1 MPNPF
6 ETKNTNI
13 APSNDG
19 AIPVDTRTKYQPNIE
34 GQRDFL
40 FSNMGTPTP
49 IFTGDEREYESL
61 SAYGAQPN
69 NYQTISELEKIRA
82 KNQSAWKQ
90 AFNSLAQA
98 TGQVI
103 GDTVGGFGML
113 ADIITGAAFDDE
125 LYSNFIT
132 RAGDS
137 ISEAARQN
145 FPIYRENPEE
155 AFDFNDFSGWFFSQL
170 PSVASS
176 LSLMIPAG
184 AATKGLSMIGRGAL
198 KGLRT
203 SSKVNRAINKAEKLL
218 SLDNVYNAQ
227 KAKAILE
234 TGVSS
239 IGMRL
244 GENYQEARGVAEQIT
259 EEALNVFSDMDA
271 SKFNK
276 WLQENP
282 DIAAE
287 SDGTKE
293 GTARVIAEKAADR
306 DFAYNTGNVV
316 FDYMQLRALG
326 NATRGLISKTAT
338 PSVRY
343 AQREALNRM
352 SSAGISSTGEAT
364 TKELAKATKDIGSR
378 IIRGINASKELVV
391 SELTEGIEEAINF
404 VGQEEGTAYG
414 RYLLDKVN
422 SDYSGKAFDVNRI
435 ENYLHDPQLYNSAL
449 WGVLGGVIFGGTMN
463 TINNAITKRKGGM
476 TEDQQRIAEINGR
489 EQVFNQYQ
497 NQIQTIREGYNP
509 YEFNDDGSNPQIN
522 ETEQQE
528 LINEARNRFTT
539 TLTLNAINAGNYELL
554 EEYINSPQLRKKLID
569 SGFAEAE
576 TYDADTKAIID
587 SMRKTAESYKKYS
600 SILQS
605 ANVNDAFLDIAIREN
620 IFNEQEA
627 NLLQER
633 VDRINVR
640 QEELRN
646 VIPELKA
653 FDPITETG
661 VRLDIL
667 RQAKTAID
675 KEIAK
680 LDKNKA
686 QDRITLNQ
694 LEERRKAIEELENRD
709 NLLFAP
715 EGNLND
721 IIQKEVNA
729 ISKEEQEIL
738 DRYFGAT
745 SPKNLNQLYDISPEY
760 VENLQQSILD
770 EVRQIAYTD
779 RIVTSNEDVVNRT
792 NQIKEELQE
801 AANEVK
807 TNAENTL
814 IQAID
819 NATEEDY
826 DEVNR
831 AIKGQATEQD
841 LTNPKLKAIS
851 DAVTTL
857 TAASDDINTF
867 NEIIDR
873 ELDRAKERVVQ
884 SSSTNVNTPS
894 TTTNVITKPTSP
906 ISNNNNLN
914 IRDKLDS
921 ILELIAPSAKGSKS
935 YNLPIITRN
944 RVINEIKAGLYRG
957 REVYTVD
964 EITLEELV
972 KRIENYLKKLNKLR
986 EERKEIISNP
996 ELKGRLDAFEFTRGI
1011 EASISTHVKSIY
1023 MDLAKAYQILNS
1035 TTSPIEDGKSN
1046 ISTSSNPISNDVVVD
1061 KEAVNQINEIVDKL
1075 VGENAPIIITEGNI
1089 NDFNI
1094 NIKGS
1099 FTSSDIMTGEPV
1111 KIKNIKINI
1120 GRFGDVSID
1129 GFSGAINNRPNADV
1143 TLEDINNAIANG
1155 SIEVT
1160 PKENVRESTIV
1171 EGIDPAKAIIDGIS
1185 KLQERQEEIKL
1196 IFSLY
1201 AKAVANESV
1210 NNKPIISLEGLMRFI
1225 QDNNPRAIN
1234 LLNDIKNVALMLNR
1248 NGDIILNDSQEVI
1261 NSNNQD
1267 LTKRIIESPAT
1278 QIRKTLK
1285 ETTQVNSS
1293 FGIQLDNPFGEQV
1306 DAKLYSTI
1314 MNLKKGDKVTL
1325 KISNTGELEVHSG
1338 KNRIGK
1344 IPVPS
1349 VDINGNPQVNNEH
1362 WTYTSIKDNNR
1373 YDIPFIEE
1381 LKNIVSSDNES
1392 DKDLISN
1399 IYKIKAI
1406 INSIRTNPENRSLLN
1421 EIINSLENNST
1432 YKRLVSIYSNPLTE
1446 FEDKLTRANHIAKIL
1461 MYDRNL
1467 NPNTTNYAE
1476 LVGESLNQWEQKVGY
1491 NYNIISNTYN
1501 NIAKT
1506 KSQSKRISIADTS
1519 TGRLLLN
1526 NDTNG
1531 TPRYSNINS
1540 VLRSIDT
1547 DNYALYGIE
1556 NGQIIIRDG
1565 SNRVVGQSEGLYDNG
1580 NTILYVEDSQG
1591 RKIRVN
1597 TQGNT
1602 ANNGLTSDN
1611 DFVRQFNNG
1620 IIELFDGLAKSL
1632 LNRDNETF
1640 NSIVPIIEQYIG
1652 NGKMLYG
1659 YEFSR
1664 DREGNVIFKPRGT
1677 FRGVSEKFNG
1687 PTIYFNIA
1695 SEYPN
1700 IKFRYPDGTTTPA
1713 MGITTSRGEN
1723 VAASS
1728 RKNFNK
1734 RFPELFNYLRRNII
1748 NEAFSGDYM
1757 RGNQTIENTEDG
1769 KVRFKIPS
1777 INNDKWFDQT
1787 FDSYNDFII
1796 NTGVLVTN
1804 VDAVRDSKG
1813 NIIGN
1818 FTFTNEGFNSI
1829 GLNKNIYLTLE
1840 QTSPVKEQ
1848 ETTKSAPATDVLRN
1862 EIESGTTP
1870 TKLGKSIGINSSY
1883 ESILKS
1889 LEDAGLRINTNIENN
1904 PNRLASIPVGENV
1917 LTLTNEWFKLDA
1929 NQKVL
1934 KVVHE
1939 GIHYYFVQEGV
1950 DISKF
1955 NDLYDK
1961 FKEFITNPEVNETVR
1976 NTYNKYLNETKSRDV
1991 AVEEFV
1997 VEALTSREFARLLSS
2012 IPYTSADVSTT
2023 DNIFTNIVNAIV
2035 ELIGKVSGIDNT
2047 ILGEIRNRLSTIGE
2061 VNTGEDITND
2071 IINNVDEVV
2080 ESIEDIDDAFTSD
2093 FGDIDGINFDS
2104 SIIDSDAK
2112 LTPTMASLFSRL
2124 NAAEQRSLAS
2134 LDTRDEINYTCA

>member
-13 APSNDG
+13 ALSNDG

-244 GENYQEARGVAEQIT
+244 GENYQEARGIAEQIT

-306 DFAYNTGNVV
+306 DFAYNAGNVV

-343 AQREALNRM
+343 AQREALNRV

-554 EEYINSPQLRKKLID
+554 EEYINNPQLRKKLID

-576 TYDADTKAIID
+576 TYDADTKTITD

-675 KEIAK
+675 KETAK

-715 EGNLND
+715 EGNLNE

-826 DEVNR
+826 DEISR

-857 TAASDDINTF
+857 TAASDDVNTF

-873 ELDRAKERVVQ
+873 ELERANERIVQ
-884 SSSTNVNTPS
+884 SSPVKESTARVISTPS
-894 TTTNVITKPTSP
+894 
-906 ISNNNNLN
+906 
-914 IRDKLDS
+914 
-921 ILELIAPSAKGSKS
+921 A
-935 YNLPIITRN
+935 PIITP
-944 RVINEIKAGLYRG
+944 VTVSLSNEK
-957 REVYTVD
+957 
-964 EITLEELV
+964 
-972 KRIENYLKKLNKLR
+972 
-986 EERKEIISNP
+986 
-996 ELKGRLDAFEFTRGI
+996 
-1011 EASISTHVKSIY
+1011 
-1023 MDLAKAYQILNS
+1023 
-1035 TTSPIEDGKSN
+1035 
-1046 ISTSSNPISNDVVVD
+1046 VVD
-1061 KEAVNQINEIVDKL
+1061 ASSVDQINEIVDKL

-1129 GFSGAINNRPNADV
+1129 GFSRAINNRPNADV

-1160 PKENVRESTIV
+1160 PKENVRESAIV
-1171 EGIDPAKAIIDGIS
+1171 EGIDPAKAILDGIS

-1278 QIRKTLK
+1278 QIRKILK

-1325 KISNTGELEVHSG
+1325 KISNTGELEVRLG

-1349 VDINGNPQVNNEH
+1349 ADINGNPQVNNEH

-1373 YDIPFIEE
+1373 YDIPFVEE

-1406 INSIRTNPENRSLLN
+1406 TNSIRTNPENRSLLN
-1421 EIINSLENNST
+1421 EVIDSLENNST

-1501 NIAKT
+1501 SIAKT
-1506 KSQSKRISIADTS
+1506 KSQSKRVSIADTS

-1531 TPRYSNINS
+1531 TPRYNNVNS

-1620 IIELFDGLAKSL
+1620 IIELFDGLANSL

-1677 FRGVSEKFNG
+1677 FRGISEKFNG

-1713 MGITTSRGEN
+1713 MGITTSHGEN
-1723 VAASS
+1723 VAPSS

-1840 QTSPVKEQ
+1840 QTSPVKKQ
-1848 ETTKSAPATDVLRN
+1848 EATKSAPATDVLRN

-1883 ESILKS
+1883 ENILKS

-1950 DISKF
+1950 DISRF

-1991 AVEEFV
+1991 AVEEFI

-2023 DNIFTNIVNAIV
+2023 GNIFTNIVDAIV
-2035 ELIGKVSGIDNT
+2035 ELIGKVTGIDNT

-2093 FGDIDGINFDS
+2093 FGDIDGIDFDS

-2112 LTPTMASLFSRL
+2112 LTPTISSLFSRL
-2124 NAAEQRSLAS
+2124 NSVEQRSLAS
-2134 LDTRDEINYTCA
+2134 LDARDEINYTCA

>member
-1 MPNPF
+1 MAIPF
-6 ETKNTNI
+6 KTDTNKAPTSVGASGVNDIVTPSNVQKYKTDVTAQSDFIMKNTI
-13 APSNDG
+13 SGAP
-19 AIPVDTRTKYQPNIE
+19 V
-34 GQRDFL
+34 
-40 FSNMGTPTP
+40 
-49 IFTGDEREYESL
+49 FTGSEDEYNSL

-69 NYQTISELEKIRA
+69 LYQEQTDLERIRA
-82 KNQSAWKQ
+82 KNQSAWEQ
-90 AFNSLAQA
+90 AFNSLGQA
-98 TGQVI
+98 VGGVI

-113 ADIITGAAFDDE
+113 ADIITGAAMDE
-125 LYSNFIT
+125 DLYSNFIT

-137 ISEAARQN
+137 ISEAARQQ
-145 FPIYRENPEE
+145 FPIYRENPEQ

-176 LSLMIPAG
+176 LSLMIPA
-184 AATKGLSMIGRGAL
+184 ATATKGLSMLGRGAL

-227 KAKAILE
+227 KAKSILE
-234 TGVSS
+234 TGISS

-271 SKFNK
+271 TQFNK

-282 DIAAE
+282 DIASE

-293 GTARVIAEKAADR
+293 GAARVIAEKAADR
-306 DFAYNTGNVV
+306 DFAYNAGNVV

-343 AQREALNRM
+343 AQREALNRAA
-352 SSAGISSTGEAT
+352 SLGVSSTGEAT
-364 TKELAKATKDIGSR
+364 STALTKATKNLGKR
-378 IIRGINASKELVV
+378 IIRGVNASKELVL

-414 RYLLDKVN
+414 RYLLDKAN
-422 SDYSGKAFDVNRI
+422 SDYSGKAFDINRI
-435 ENYLHDPQLYNSAL
+435 ENYLRDPQLYNSAL

-463 TINNAITKRKGGM
+463 TVNNAITKRKGGM
-476 TEDQQRIAEINGR
+476 TEDRIRIAEINSR

-497 NQIQTIREGYNP
+497 NQIRTIRNGFNP
-509 YEFNDDGSNPQIN
+509 YETNDNGSNPQIN

-528 LINEARNRFTT
+528 LLNEARDRFTT
-539 TLTLNAINAGNYELL
+539 SLTLNAINAGNYELL

-576 TYDADTKAIID
+576 TYEADTEAITN

-633 VDRINVR
+633 INRINTR

-646 VIPELKA
+646 SIPELSA
-653 FDPITETG
+653 FDPITEAG
-661 VRLDIL
+661 IRLNIL
-667 RQAKTAID
+667 RQAKNEIN
-675 KEIAK
+675 KEIDK
-680 LDKNKA
+680 LDKNNI
-686 QDRITLNQ
+686 QDRITINQ

-715 EGNLND
+715 EGNLNE
-721 IIQKEVNA
+721 IINKQLSEV
-729 ISKEEQEIL
+729 SKEEQEIL
-738 DRYFGAT
+738 DRYFGAA
-745 SPKNLNQLYDISPEY
+745 SPKNLNQLDAISPEY
-760 VENLQQSILD
+760 VENMQQALVD
-770 EVRQIAYTD
+770 EVRQIAYSD
-779 RIVTSNEDVVNRT
+779 RIVTSNADAVNRT
-792 NQIKEELQE
+792 NQIRDELQQ
-801 AANEVK
+801 AATEMR
-807 TNAENTL
+807 TNAEATL

-819 NATEEDY
+819 NATNEDY
-826 DEVNR
+826 DEISR
-831 AIKGQATEQD
+831 AIKGQATEED
-841 LTNPKLKAIS
+841 LNNPRLKAIS
-851 DAVTTL
+851 DAVGVLTT
-857 TAASDDINTF
+857 ASEDLQSLH
-867 NEIIDR
+867 EIINR
-873 ELDRAKERVVQ
+873 ELDRAQERIVQ
-884 SSSTNVNTPS
+884 SSPVEESTSP
-894 TTTNVITKPTSP
+894 VIQPTSP
-906 ISNNNNLN
+906 SIN
-914 IRDKLDS
+914 I
-921 ILELIAPSAKGSKS
+921 I
-935 YNLPIITRN
+935 
-944 RVINEIKAGLYRG
+944 
-957 REVYTVD
+957 
-964 EITLEELV
+964 
-972 KRIENYLKKLNKLR
+972 
-986 EERKEIISNP
+986 
-996 ELKGRLDAFEFTRGI
+996 
-1011 EASISTHVKSIY
+1011 
-1023 MDLAKAYQILNS
+1023 
-1035 TTSPIEDGKSN
+1035 
-1046 ISTSSNPISNDVVVD
+1046 PISNDVVVD

-1094 NIKGS
+1094 NIKGN

-1160 PKENVRESTIV
+1160 PKENVRESTII

-1325 KISNTGELEVHSG
+1325 KINSNGELEVRTG
-1338 KNRIGK
+1338 KIRIGT

-1362 WTYTSIKDNNR
+1362 WIYTSVKDNNR

-1381 LKNIVSSDNES
+1381 LKNIVSSSEDI
-1392 DKDLISN
+1392 DKNFIAS
-1399 IYKIKAI
+1399 IYKVRAI
-1406 INSIRTNPENRSLLN
+1406 MNSIRTNPNNRNLLN
-1421 EIINSLENNST
+1421 EVINELEDNQT
-1432 YKRLVSIYSNPLTE
+1432 YKRLVSIYSNNLSE
-1446 FEDKLTRANHIAKIL
+1446 FEDKLKRANHIAKIL

-1467 NPNTTNYAE
+1467 NPNSTNYAE

-1491 NYNIISNTYN
+1491 NYNTIVGTYN
-1501 NIAKT
+1501 QINKT
-1506 KSQSKRISIADTS
+1506 KSKSKRISISDAS

-1526 NDTNG
+1526 NDANG
-1531 TPRYSNINS
+1531 NPRYSNINDA
-1540 VLRSIDT
+1540 LRPSDT
-1547 DNYALYGIE
+1547 DNFTLYGIE
-1556 NGQIIIRDG
+1556 NGQVIIRDG
-1565 SNRVVGQSEGLYDNG
+1565 SNRVVGQSTGFYDNG

-1620 IIELFDGLAKSL
+1620 IIELFDNLANAL
-1632 LNRDNETF
+1632 LTNDTETF
-1640 NSIVPIIEQYIG
+1640 NSIIPIIEQYIG

-1664 DREGNVIFKPRGT
+1664 DKEGNVIFKPRGT
-1677 FRGVSEKFNG
+1677 FRGISEKFNG

-1723 VAASS
+1723 IAISS

-1777 INNDKWFDQT
+1777 ISNDKWFDQT

-1848 ETTKSAPATDVLRN
+1848 ENTKSAPATDVLRN

-1883 ESILKS
+1883 ENILKS
-1889 LEDAGLRINTNIENN
+1889 LEDAGLKINTNIENN

-1950 DISKF
+1950 DISRF

-2023 DNIFTNIVNAIV
+2023 GNIFTNIVDAIV

-2080 ESIEDIDDAFTSD
+2080 EFIEDIDDAFTSD

-2112 LTPTMASLFSRL
+2112 LTPTIYSLFSRL
-2124 NAAEQRSLAS
+2124 NSVEQRSLAS
-2134 LDTRDEINYTCA
+2134 LDARDEINYTCA

>member
-6 ETKNTNI
+6 EINNNV
-13 APSNDG
+13 APSNSG
-19 AIPVDTRTKYQPNIE
+19 ATPVDTRTKYQPNIA
-34 GQRDFL
+34 GQRDFI
-40 FSNMGTPTP
+40 FNNIATPTP

-61 SAYGAQPN
+61 SEYGAQPN
-69 NYQTISELEKIRA
+69 NFQTSTELEKIRA
-82 KNQSAWKQ
+82 KNQSAWEQ

-113 ADIITGAAFDDE
+113 VDIVTGAAFDDE

-137 ISEAARQN
+137 ISEATREQ
-145 FPIYRENPEE
+145 FPIYRENPEQ

-176 LSLMIPAG
+176 LSLMIPA
-184 AATKGLSMIGRGAL
+184 ATATKGLSMLGRGAL

-218 SLDNVYNAQ
+218 SLDNIYNAQ
-227 KAKAILE
+227 KAKSILE

-271 SKFNK
+271 TQFNK

-282 DIAAE
+282 DIASE
-287 SDGTKE
+287 SNGTKE
-293 GTARVIAEKAADR
+293 EAARVIAEKAADR
-306 DFAYNTGNVV
+306 DFAYNAGNVV

-326 NATRGLISKTAT
+326 NATRGLISRTAT

-343 AQREALNRM
+343 AQQEALNRAT
-352 SSAGISSTGEAT
+352 SLGISSTGEAT
-364 TKELAKATKDIGSR
+364 STALAKATKDLGKH
-378 IIRGINASKELVV
+378 IIRGVNASKELVL
-391 SELTEGIEEAINF
+391 SELTEGIEEAVNF

-422 SDYSGKAFDVNRI
+422 SDYSGKAFDINRI
-435 ENYLHDPQLYNSAL
+435 ENYLRDPQLYNSAL

-476 TEDQQRIAEINGR
+476 TEDQVRIAEINSR

-497 NQIQTIREGYNP
+497 NQIQTIRDGFNP
-509 YEFNDDGSNPQIN
+509 YETNDDGSNPQIN

-528 LINEARNRFTT
+528 LLNEARNRFTT
-539 TLTLNAINAGNYELL
+539 SLTLNAINAGNYELL

-569 SGFAEAE
+569 SGFAETE
-576 TYDADTKAIID
+576 TYDADTEAITN

-633 VDRINVR
+633 IDRINSR

-646 VIPELKA
+646 SIPELST
-653 FDPITETG
+653 FDPINEAG
-661 VRLDIL
+661 IRLNIL
-667 RQAKTAID
+667 RQAKNEIN
-675 KEIAK
+675 KEINK
-680 LDKNKA
+680 LDKNNI
-686 QDRITLNQ
+686 QDRITINQ
-694 LEERRKAIEELENRD
+694 LEERRKAIEELESRD

-715 EGNLND
+715 EGNLNE
-721 IIQKEVNA
+721 IINKQLSEIN
-729 ISKEEQEIL
+729 KEEQEIL
-738 DRYFGAT
+738 DKYFGAA
-745 SPKNLNQLYDISPEY
+745 SPKNLNQLDAISPEY
-760 VENLQQSILD
+760 VENIQQALVD
-770 EVRQIAYTD
+770 EVRQIAYSD
-779 RIVTSNEDVVNRT
+779 RIVTSNADVVNHT
-792 NQIKEELQE
+792 NQIRDELQQ
-801 AANEVK
+801 AATEMR
-807 TNAENTL
+807 TNAEATL

-819 NATEEDY
+819 NAANEDY
-826 DEVNR
+826 DEISR
-831 AIKGQATEQD
+831 AIKGQATEED
-841 LTNPKLKAIS
+841 LNNPRLKAIS
-851 DAVTTL
+851 DAVGILTT
-857 TAASDDINTF
+857 ASEDLQSLH
-867 NEIIDR
+867 EIINR
-873 ELDRAKERVVQ
+873 ELDRAQERIVQ
-884 SSSTNVNTPS
+884 SSPVEES
-894 TTTNVITKPTSP
+894 
-906 ISNNNNLN
+906 
-914 IRDKLDS
+914 
-921 ILELIAPSAKGSKS
+921 IAP
-935 YNLPIITRN
+935 
-944 RVINEIKAGLYRG
+944 VIQPVA
-957 REVYTVD
+957 
-964 EITLEELV
+964 
-972 KRIENYLKKLNKLR
+972 
-986 EERKEIISNP
+986 P
-996 ELKGRLDAFEFTRGI
+996 
-1011 EASISTHVKSIY
+1011 SI
-1023 MDLAKAYQILNS
+1023 
-1035 TTSPIEDGKSN
+1035 N
-1046 ISTSSNPISNDVVVD
+1046 IVSISNDVVVD
-1061 KEAVNQINEIVDKL
+1061 KEAVNQINEIVDRL

-1094 NIKGS
+1094 DIKGS

-1111 KIKNIKINI
+1111 KIKNIRINI

-1129 GFSGAINNRPNADV
+1129 GFTGAINNRPNADV

-1155 SIEVT
+1155 TITVT
-1160 PKENVRESTIV
+1160 PKENVRESAIV
-1171 EGIDPAKAIIDGIS
+1171 EGIDPAQTVIDGIS

-1234 LLNDIKNVALMLNR
+1234 LLNDIKNVAMMLNQ

-1261 NSNNQD
+1261 NSSTQD
-1267 LTKRIIESPAT
+1267 LTKRIIESPTT
-1278 QIRKTLK
+1278 QIRKALK
-1285 ETTQVNSS
+1285 ETTQTNSS
-1293 FGIQLDNPFGEQV
+1293 FGINLDNPFGEEI
-1306 DAKLYSTI
+1306 DSKLYSTI

-1325 KISNTGELEVHSG
+1325 KINPNGELEVRTG
-1338 KNRIGK
+1338 RIRIGT

-1349 VDINGNPQVNNEH
+1349 VDINGNPQVTNEH
-1362 WTYTSIKDNNR
+1362 WIYTSVKDNNR

-1381 LKNIVSSDNES
+1381 LKNIVSSSEDV
-1392 DKDLISN
+1392 DKNFIAS
-1399 IYKIKAI
+1399 IYKVRAI
-1406 INSIRTNPENRSLLN
+1406 MNSIRTNPNNRTLLN
-1421 EIINSLENNST
+1421 EVINELENNQT
-1432 YKRLVSIYSNPLTE
+1432 YKRLVSIYSNNLSE
-1446 FEDKLTRANHIAKIL
+1446 FEDKLKRANHIAKIL

-1467 NPNTTNYAE
+1467 NPNSTNYSQ

-1491 NYNIISNTYN
+1491 NYNTIVGTYN
-1501 NIAKT
+1501 QINKT
-1506 KSQSKRISIADTS
+1506 KSKSKRISISDTS

-1526 NDTNG
+1526 NDANG
-1531 TPRYSNINS
+1531 NPRYSNIND
-1540 VLRSIDT
+1540 VLRPSDT
-1547 DNYALYGIE
+1547 DNFALYGIE
-1556 NGQIIIRDG
+1556 NGQVIIRDG
-1565 SNRVVGQSEGLYDNG
+1565 SNRVVGQSTGFYDNG
-1580 NTILYVEDSQG
+1580 NTILYIEDSQG

-1620 IIELFDGLAKSL
+1620 IIELFDNLANAL
-1632 LNRDNETF
+1632 LTNDTETF
-1640 NSIVPIIEQYIG
+1640 NSIISIIEQYIG

-1664 DREGNVIFKPRGT
+1664 DKEGNVIFKPRGT
-1677 FRGVSEKFNG
+1677 FRGVSDKFNG

-1695 SEYPN
+1695 SQYPN

-1723 VAASS
+1723 VAATS
-1728 RKNFNK
+1728 RRNFNN
-1734 RFPELFNYLRRNII
+1734 RFGEIFNYLRRNII
-1748 NEAFSGDYM
+1748 NEAFADNYLRSN
-1757 RGNQTIENTEDG
+1757 RTIENTTDG

-1777 INNDKWFDQT
+1777 LSNDKWYEQEFN
-1787 FDSYNDFII
+1787 SYNDFII
-1796 NTGVLVTN
+1796 QTGVLVTN

-1818 FTFTNEGFNSI
+1818 FAFTNEGFNSI

-1840 QTSPVKEQ
+1840 QVSPVE
-1848 ETTKSAPATDVLRN
+1848 EVSNSEPAPAIDIIRN
-1862 EIESGTTP
+1862 EVEQGTTP
-1870 TKLGKSIGINSSY
+1870 TKLGKTIGVNSSY
-1883 ESILKS
+1883 ENVLQS
-1889 LEDAGLRINTNIENN
+1889 LEDAGLRINPTIENN
-1904 PNRLASIPVGENV
+1904 PNRLASIPVGDNT
-1917 LTLTNEWFKLDA
+1917 LTLTNEWFKLDN

-1934 KVVHE
+1934 KIVHE
-1939 GIHYYFVQEGV
+1939 GIHYYFAKQGV

-1961 FKEFITNPEVNETVR
+1961 FREFITNPDVNDTVK
-1976 NTYNKYLNETKSRDV
+1976 NTYNKYLNETKSREV

-2012 IPYTSADVSTT
+2012 IPYSSSSVS
-2023 DNIFTNIVNAIV
+2023 NINNVFTGIIDAIV

-2047 ILGEIRNRLSTIGE
+2047 ILGEIRNRLSQISET
-2061 VNTGEDITND
+2061 NTREDITND
-2071 IINNVDEVV
+2071 IINDTDQIGERIV
-2080 ESIEDIDDAFTSD
+2080 EIDDAFTSD
-2093 FGDIDGINFDS
+2093 FNEIDDIEFDS
-2104 SIIDSDAK
+2104 SIIDNDAK
-2112 LTPTMASLFSRL
+2112 LIPSISSIFSRL
-2124 NAAEQRSLAS
+2124 KANEQRYLAS
-2134 LDTRDEINYTCA
+2134 LDARDEINYHCS

>member
-69 NYQTISELEKIRA
+69 NYQTVSELEKIRA

-184 AATKGLSMIGRGAL
+184 AATKGLSMIGSGAL

-244 GENYQEARGVAEQIT
+244 GENYQEARGIAEQIT

-306 DFAYNTGNVV
+306 DFAYNAGNVV

-343 AQREALNRM
+343 AQREALNRV

-576 TYDADTKAIID
+576 TYDADTKAITD

-826 DEVNR
+826 DEVSR

-873 ELDRAKERVVQ
+873 ELERANERIVQ
-884 SSSTNVNTPS
+884 SSPVKESTARVISTPS
-894 TTTNVITKPTSP
+894 
-906 ISNNNNLN
+906 
-914 IRDKLDS
+914 
-921 ILELIAPSAKGSKS
+921 A
-935 YNLPIITRN
+935 PIITP
-944 RVINEIKAGLYRG
+944 VTVSLSNEK
-957 REVYTVD
+957 VVD
-964 EITLEELV
+964 
-972 KRIENYLKKLNKLR
+972 
-986 EERKEIISNP
+986 
-996 ELKGRLDAFEFTRGI
+996 
-1011 EASISTHVKSIY
+1011 
-1023 MDLAKAYQILNS
+1023 
-1035 TTSPIEDGKSN
+1035 
-1046 ISTSSNPISNDVVVD
+1046 TSSVD
-1061 KEAVNQINEIVDKL
+1061 QINEIVDKL

-1160 PKENVRESTIV
+1160 PKENVRESAIV

-1349 VDINGNPQVNNEH
+1349 ADINGNPQVNNEH
-1362 WTYTSIKDNNR
+1362 WIYISIKDNNR

-1421 EIINSLENNST
+1421 EVIDSLENNST

-1491 NYNIISNTYN
+1491 NYNVISNTYN

-1506 KSQSKRISIADTS
+1506 KSQSKRVSIADTS

-1620 IIELFDGLAKSL
+1620 IIELFDGLTNSL

-1677 FRGVSEKFNG
+1677 FRGISEKFNG

-1848 ETTKSAPATDVLRN
+1848 ETTKPAPATDVLRN

-1883 ESILKS
+1883 ENILKS

-1950 DISKF
+1950 DISRF

-1976 NTYNKYLNETKSRDV
+1976 NAYNKYLNETKSRDV

-2023 DNIFTNIVNAIV
+2023 DNIFTNIVDAIV

-2080 ESIEDIDDAFTSD
+2080 DSIEDIDDAFTSD
-2093 FGDIDGINFDS
+2093 FGDIDGIDFDS

-2134 LDTRDEINYTCA
+2134 LDARDEINYTCA